1 MNFQPRPVGVSHSV
15 PLLLQ
20 SEMAEC
26 GLACLAMVA
35 SAHGHRI
42 DINEIRHRFH
52 VSIKGTTLH
61 DVVAFARAL
70 GLTARALRLELTA
83 LPRVRCPAILHM
95 DMNHFVVL
103 KEMRGTDA
111 IIHDPAS
118 GIRRLTREQLDRRF
132 TGIAL
137 ELTPNASFQRKAA
150 APKLRVGE
158 LAGGLP
164 LAKGVIPKAL
174 LLSLALQVLV
184 LAAPFFVQLVVDRAV
199 SQGRV
204 ETLLP
209 LAVGF
214 ALLILLRGAL
224 GWVRARTLVAFSGH
238 LNAQL
243 VTNVVSHMLRLP
255 HAWFESR
262 HVSALLSRVSSTQP
276 IRDLVAAGLA
286 AAVVDGLMAVL
297 TIVLAI
303 LFAPVLALIVLA
315 GFVAN
320 ALAKVWQVRSSIER
334 EHESIEAF
342 AKAQQEFIET
352 VRAIATVKLF
362 RKEAE
367 RQRRWLDR
375 HIESVNA
382 RYASEFIRAQAEL
395 ARDLINASV
404 LCAVVSAGASQVI
417 GGSLSLGML
426 MAFITYQQ
434 IFADSAAKFLDFA
447 ARFRLLDVHLQR
459 IADVVRSETEV
470 DESAIRGDA
479 VAAIEGRISGRNLSY
494 RYGDLEQPVFSGI
507 DFDIAAGEFVAI
519 TGPSGGGKT
528 TLLKLLIGLL
538 EPSSGTIEYDGQPL
552 RTLGVE
558 ALRDRIGV
566 VMQADV
572 LLSGSIAQ
580 NITFYDASPD
590 VDWMQECAR
599 MAAIHDDIVKFSM
612 GYNTLIGDMGSSLSG
627 GQKQRVLLARA
638 LYKRPRILFMDEG
651 TSSLD
656 TEKEREVNRN
666 LKALRITRV
675 VIAHR
680 KDTID
685 AADRIL
691 EFTPVELKERT
702 IATGAD
708 PK

>member
-1 MNFQPRPVGVSHSV
+1 
-15 PLLLQ
+15 
-20 SEMAEC
+20 
-26 GLACLAMVA
+26 MVA

-52 VSIKGTTLH
+52 VSIKGTTLPEI
-61 DVVAFARAL
+61 VTFARAL
-70 GLTARALRLELTA
+70 GLSARALRIELTA
-83 LPRVRCPAILHM
+83 LPRVKSPAILHM

-137 ELTPNASFQRKAA
+137 ELTPNSNFQRKAA
-150 APKLRVGE
+150 EPKLQVFE

-164 LAKGVIPKAL
+164 LARGVMPKAL
-174 LLSLALQVLV
+174 VLSLALQTLV
-184 LAAPFFVQLVVDRAV
+184 LAAPFYVQLVIDRAV
-199 SQGRV
+199 TQGRV

-214 ALLILLRGAL
+214 ALLIVLRGAL
-224 GWVRARTLVAFSGH
+224 GWVRARTLLAFSGQ

-243 VTNVVSHMLRLP
+243 VINVVSHMLRLP

-276 IRDLVAAGLA
+276 IRDLIAAGLA

-297 TIVLAI
+297 TIILAV
-303 LFAPVLALIVLA
+303 LFAPVLAIIVLT

-320 ALAKVWQVRSSIER
+320 ALVKVWQVRSSVEL
-334 EHESIEAF
+334 EHEFIEAF

-382 RYASEFIRAQAEL
+382 RYASDFVKAQSEL
-395 ARDLINASV
+395 ARDCINASV
-404 LCAVVSAGASQVI
+404 LCAVVYAGAVQVI
-417 GGSLSLGML
+417 SGSLSLGML

-434 IFADSAAKFLDFA
+434 IFSDSASKLLDFA

-459 IADVVRSETEV
+459 IADVVRSETEA
-470 DESAIRGDA
+470 DHSLIRGDA
-479 VAAIEGRISGRNLSY
+479 VMVIDGRISGRDLSY
-494 RYGDLEQPVFSGI
+494 RYGDLEQPIFSGI
-507 DFDIAAGEFVAI
+507 NFDIAAGEFVAI
-519 TGPSGGGKT
+519 TGSSGGGKT

-538 EPSSGTIEYDGQPL
+538 EPSTGYIEYDGQPL

-558 ALRDRIGV
+558 TIRDRIGV

-590 VDWMQECAR
+590 VEWMQECAR
-599 MAAIHDDIVKFSM
+599 MAAIHDDVIKFSM

-638 LYKRPRILFMDEG
+638 LYRRPSILFMDEG

-656 TEKEREVNRN
+656 TEKETEVNRN
-666 LKALRITRV
+666 LRGLRITRV

-691 EFTPVELKERT
+691 EFTPTELKER
-702 IATGAD
+702 IIPQRAD
-708 PK
+708 R